1 MLVTQLGLLS
11 DLLIDCFHALSV
23 GLNLVLQTGEF
34 GLVQIELMSPELL
47 DLLFELFKG
56 LLLLVVIVSV
66 AEAFA
71 QLVEGAAFCDP
82 VERLDLSI
90 RVVEIL
96 AEVGPRPV
104 TRVKLGEVSNL
115 KFL

>member
-1 MLVTQLGLLS
+1 MSIILS
-11 DLLIDCFHALSV
+11 DFLLKV
-23 GLNLVLQTGEF
+23 
-34 GLVQIELMSPELL
+34 IEA
-47 DLLFELFKG
+47 LLFLVSILF
-56 LLLLVVIVSV
+56 VT
-66 AEAFA
+66 EAFA